1 MTSLVPNQPLIRS
14 RLRILRLLACRLL
27 LLLACGPGTCTTIV
41 AAIADPDADPGAL
54 KEVQFTGPD
63 KKTCTIKFRWCPSGV
78 MKDGDPDKPGGKP
91 NAMVEGF
98 WLSETEVS
106 QEEYR
111 IVAGEEAMAKA
122 KAHVLDSVSTVP
134 VNSDENLTEND
145 RVAIRVRREVDEK
158 YFADSGMPV
167 LGLPPADADAFCV
180 KLSQVQLQ
188 RARGRFSTFLFRM
201 PSHFEWQYA
210 CRGESGRK
218 HFLHW
223 PDSPDTKKVGQFANY
238 TDYLKK
244 KDSELFKKHKTK
256 LESFI
261 GTEESM
267 EKLLEDETLDKALKI
282 YLEELLR
289 GLLTPENELQR
300 VADAPTSSW
309 NIKGM
314 VGNVAEWVLLVK
326 EPSADRGKM
335 PSPGD
340 FSSGKTN
347 DSAVFA
353 GSWNSASGK
362 NVPWHHLSIWHWQ
375 KDTNYESKQQD
386 IGGFSYG
393 IRILMTD
400 AINETWFADL
410 RHKAEQAYEG
420 KESAK
425 TLMDDF
431 ESGKGVSARDKEGR
445 TLAEARIGIYGALAK
460 ARSGDSKSAG
470 KLLKDSVVA
479 LGVSGDEFFR
489 QLEDVIRDD
498 DLTSH
503 DK

>member
-1 MTSLVPNQPLIRS
+1 MTSLVPNQPLLRS
-14 RLRILRLLACRLL
+14 RPRILRLLACRLL
-27 LLLACGPGTCTTIV
+27 LLLACGHSTCTTIV
-41 AAIADPDADPGAL
+41 AATFDPDPGAL
-54 KEVQFTGPD
+54 KELQFGPD
-63 KKTCTIKFRWCPSGV
+63 KKTCTIKFRWCPSAK
-78 MKDGDPDKPGGKP
+78 MKDGDLAGVGVETI
-91 NAMVEGF
+91 AMVEGF

-111 IVAGEEAMAKA
+111 IIAGEEAMAKA
-122 KAHVLDSVSTVP
+122 KAHVLDKVSPVP
-134 VNSDENLTEND
+134 VNSKENFTPND
-145 RVAIRVRREVDEK
+145 RRQIEERGVADKE

-167 LGLPPADADAFCV
+167 LGLPAADADAFCV
-180 KLSQVQLQ
+180 KLSQVQ

-210 CRGESGRK
+210 CRGESKRK
-218 HFLHW
+218 HFLQW
-223 PDSPDTKKVGQFANY
+223 PDSPETKKVGKSENY
-238 TDYLKK
+238 TDYLQKN
-244 KDSELFKKHKTK
+244 DPELFEKHKEQ
-256 LESFI
+256 LNLFD
-261 GTEESM
+261 GTEESIVN
-267 EKLLEDETLDKALKI
+267 LLENKTLDKDVKK

-289 GLLTPENELQR
+289 GLLTPDNELQP
-300 VADAPTSSW
+300 VADAPISSW

-314 VGNVAEWVLLVK
+314 LGNVAEWVLLV
-326 EPSADRGKM
+326 ADRDKM

-340 FSSGKTN
+340 FSNGN
-347 DSAVFA
+347 ENARAVVA
-353 GSWNSASGK
+353 GNYFGK

-375 KDTNYESKQQD
+375 KDTTYESKQQD

-400 AINETWFADL
+400 AIDETWFADL

-431 ESGKGVSARDKEGR
+431 ESGKEVSARDKEGR

-503 DK
+503 EK

>member
-1 MTSLVPNQPLIRS
+1 MTSLVPNQPLLRS
-14 RLRILRLLACRLL
+14 RPRILRLLACRLL
-27 LLLACGPGTCTTIV
+27 LLLACGHSTCTTIV
-41 AAIADPDADPGAL
+41 AATFDPDPGAL
-54 KEVQFTGPD
+54 KELQFGPD

-111 IVAGEEAMAKA
+111 IIAGEEAMAKA
-122 KAHVLDSVSTVP
+122 KAHVLDSVSAVP

-167 LGLPPADADAFCV
+167 LGLPPADADAFCMR
-180 KLSQVQLQ
+180 LSEFQL
-188 RARGRFSTFLFRM
+188 AARFSTFLFRM

-267 EKLLEDETLDKALKI
+267 EKLLEDETLDKDVKE

-340 FSSGKTN
+340 FSNGN
-347 DSAVFA
+347 ENARAVVA
-353 GSWNSASGK
+353 GNYYSSKKAP
-362 NVPWHHLSIWHWQ
+362 VLWHHLSIWHWQ
-375 KDTNYESKQQD
+375 NDTTYESKQQD
-386 IGGFSYG
+386 IGGLTNG

-400 AINETWFADL
+400 AVAETWFADL

-431 ESGKGVSARDKEGR
+431 ESGKEVSARDKEGR

-498 DLTSH
+498 DFNNY

>member
-1 MTSLVPNQPLIRS
+1 MTSLVTNQPLLRS

-41 AAIADPDADPGAL
+41 AAIADPDPGAL

-111 IVAGEEAMAKA
+111 IIAGEEAMAKA
-122 KAHVLDSVSTVP
+122 KAHVLDSVSAVP

-145 RVAIRVRREVDEK
+145 RRHIEERGVADK
-158 YFADSGMPV
+158 LYFADSGMPV
-167 LGLPPADADAFCV
+167 LGLLPADADAFCV
-180 KLSQVQLQ
+180 RLSKFQL
-188 RARGRFSTFLFRM
+188 AARFSTFQFRM

-223 PDSPDTKKVGQFANY
+223 PDSPNTKKVGRFENY
-238 TDYLKK
+238 SDYLQKEK
-244 KDSELFKKHKTK
+244 LGLFETHKEQ
-256 LESFI
+256 LNLFD
-261 GTEESM
+261 GTEESIVN
-267 EKLLEDETLDKALKI
+267 LLENKTLDKDVKE

-326 EPSADRGKM
+326 KPSADRGKM

-340 FSSGKTN
+340 FSSGKII
-347 DSAVFA
+347 DSAVLA

-375 KDTNYESKQQD
+375 KDTTYESKQQD
-386 IGGFSYG
+386 IRGFPYG

-400 AINETWFADL
+400 AVAETWFADL

-431 ESGKGVSARDKEGR
+431 ESGKEVSARDKEGR

-503 DK
+503 EK

>member
-1 MTSLVPNQPLIRS
+1 MTSLVPNQPVIRS
-14 RLRILRLLACRLL
+14 RPRILRLLACRLL
-27 LLLACGPGTCTTIV
+27 LLLACGHSMCTTIV
-41 AAIADPDADPGAL
+41 AATVDPDPGAL
-54 KEVQFTGPD
+54 KELQFTGPD
-63 KKTCTIKFRWCPSGV
+63 KKTCTIKFRWCPSAK

-111 IVAGEEAMAKA
+111 IIAGEEAMAKA
-122 KAHVLDSVSTVP
+122 KAHVLDKVSPVP
-134 VNSDENLTEND
+134 VNSKENFTPND
-145 RVAIRVRREVDEK
+145 RRQIEERGVADKE

-167 LGLPPADADAFCV
+167 LGLPAADADAFCV
-180 KLSQVQLQ
+180 KLSQVQ

-218 HFLHW
+218 HFLQW
-223 PDSPDTKKVGQFANY
+223 PDSPNTKKVGEFGNY
-238 TDYLKK
+238 TEYLQK
-244 KDSELFKKHKTK
+244 KDPELFEKHKTK
-256 LESFI
+256 LESFN
-261 GTEESM
+261 GTDESM
-267 EKLLEDETLDKALKI
+267 EKLLEDETLDKKLKT

-289 GLLTPENELQR
+289 GLLTPDNELLP
-300 VADAPTSSW
+300 VADAPISSW

-340 FSSGKTN
+340 FSNGNTN
-347 DSAVFA
+347 DSAVVA

-362 NVPWHHLSIWHWQ
+362 NVPWHNLSIWHWQ
-375 KDTNYESKQQD
+375 KNTTYESKQQG

-400 AINETWFADL
+400 AVAETWFADL

-420 KESAK
+420 KESAQA
-425 TLMDDF
+425 LMDDF
-431 ESGKGVSARDKEGR
+431 ESGVEVSGRDREGR
-445 TLAEARIGIYGALAK
+445 ALAEARIGIYGALAK
-460 ARSGDSKSAG
+460 ARSDDPKSAG

-498 DLTSH
+498 DFTNY

>member
-1 MTSLVPNQPLIRS
+1 MTSLVPNQPLLRS
-14 RLRILRLLACRLL
+14 RPRILRLLACRLL
-27 LLLACGPGTCTTIV
+27 LLLACGHSTCTTIV
-41 AAIADPDADPGAL
+41 AATFDPDPGAL
-54 KEVQFTGPD
+54 KELQFGPD
-63 KKTCTIKFRWCPSGV
+63 KKTCTIKFRWCPSAK
-78 MKDGDPDKPGGKP
+78 MKDGDLAGVGVETI
-91 NAMVEGF
+91 AMVEGF

-111 IVAGEEAMAKA
+111 IIAGEEAMAKA
-122 KAHVLDSVSTVP
+122 KAHVLDKVSPVP
-134 VNSDENLTEND
+134 VNSKEDFTVND
-145 RVAIRVRREVDEK
+145 RRHIEERGVADK
-158 YFADSGMPV
+158 MYFADSGMPV

-180 KLSQVQLQ
+180 KLSQVQ

-210 CRGESGRK
+210 CRGESKRK
-218 HFLHW
+218 HFLQW
-223 PDSPDTKKVGQFANY
+223 PDSPETKKVGKSENY
-238 TDYLKK
+238 TDYLQKN
-244 KDSELFKKHKTK
+244 DPELFEKHKEQ
-256 LESFI
+256 LNLFD

-267 EKLLEDETLDKALKI
+267 VNLLENKTLDKDVKK

-289 GLLTPENELQR
+289 GLLTPDNELQP
-300 VADAPTSSW
+300 VADAPISSW

-314 VGNVAEWVLLVK
+314 LGNVAEWVLLV
-326 EPSADRGKM
+326 ADRDKM

-340 FSSGKTN
+340 FSNGN
-347 DSAVFA
+347 ENARAVVA
-353 GSWNSASGK
+353 GNYFGK
-362 NVPWHHLSIWHWQ
+362 NVPWHHLSIWHWE
-375 KDTNYESKQQD
+375 KDTTYESKQQD

-400 AINETWFADL
+400 AIDETWFADL

-425 TLMDDF
+425 ALMDDF
-431 ESGKGVSARDKEGR
+431 ESGKEVSARDKEGR
-445 TLAEARIGIYGALAK
+445 TLADARIGIYGALAK
-460 ARSGDSKSAG
+460 ARSGDKSAG

-503 DK
+503 EK

>member
-1 MTSLVPNQPLIRS
+1 MTSLVPNQPVIRS
-14 RLRILRLLACRLL
+14 RPRILRLLACRLL
-27 LLLACGPGTCTTIV
+27 LLLACGHSMCTTIV
-41 AAIADPDADPGAL
+41 AATVDPDPGAL
-54 KEVQFTGPD
+54 KELQFTGPD

-111 IVAGEEAMAKA
+111 IIAGEEAMAKA
-122 KAHVLDSVSTVP
+122 KAHVLDSVSLVP

-180 KLSQVQLQ
+180 RLSKFQL
-188 RARGRFSTFLFRM
+188 AARFSTFQFRM

-223 PDSPDTKKVGQFANY
+223 PDSPNTKKVGIHANY
-238 TDYLKK
+238 SDYLQKN
-244 KDSELFKKHKTK
+244 DPDLFKKHKEQ
-256 LESFI
+256 LNLFD

-267 EKLLEDETLDKALKI
+267 EKLLEDETLDKDVKE

-289 GLLTPENELQR
+289 GPLTSENELQR
-300 VADAPTSSW
+300 VADAPISSW

-340 FSSGKTN
+340 FSSGKTI
-347 DSAVFA
+347 DSAVLA

-375 KDTNYESKQQD
+375 KDTTYESKQQD
-386 IGGFSYG
+386 IRGFPYG

-400 AINETWFADL
+400 AIDETWFADL

-431 ESGKGVSARDKEGR
+431 ESGKEVSARDKEGR

-503 DK
+503 EK